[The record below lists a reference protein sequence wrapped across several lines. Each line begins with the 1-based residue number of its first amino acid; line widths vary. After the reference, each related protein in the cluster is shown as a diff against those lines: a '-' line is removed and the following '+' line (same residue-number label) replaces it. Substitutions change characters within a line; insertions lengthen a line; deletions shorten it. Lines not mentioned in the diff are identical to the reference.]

1 MTEIRPNTYV
11 LHTEPKQR
19 EREREMKEGKCQSL
33 REPERD
39 EQRLM
44 ENKGTHL
51 NLNWELRDDGN
62 KSRLISRT

>member
-19 EREREMKEGKCQSL
+19 ERERDEGRKMPITE
-33 REPERD
+33 RARERD